1 MRARR
6 SRTPSTTDLSRLI
19 DVWGQPTRCLG
30 LGGGTTSHFPGRAP
44 PKDGNDD
51 DTQKRDPHAY
61 DEHRNRQRRTPI
73 PYQRSRSNQTRF
85 GGTRTLDLPVDVP
98 QPRDRPD
105 HDHAATQPRTHDGAD
120 RHRRAHAAA
129 SSRQRRPNADRAGRS
144 HAHSVGGAG
153 SRARSQSLAS
163 SAWCRGPRPH
173 CSLVVRRGPVVTD
186 NRRPPGTDESY
197 WIASSPSTSYPALTS
212 DVTVDAA
219 VIGGGIAGICTAW
232 ELTKT
237 GRSVALLEA
246 DRIVTGTTGY
256 TTAKLT
262 ALHGMI
268 YAQLRSSFDDEVAQ
282 LYARSQTDAI
292 EHVAATVHDL
302 GIGCDFERRP
312 ALTYVESSEQVDL
325 IGHEVDLLA
334 GLD

>member
-1 MRARR
+1 
-6 SRTPSTTDLSRLI
+6 
-19 DVWGQPTRCLG
+19 
-30 LGGGTTSHFPGRAP
+30 
-44 PKDGNDD
+44 
-51 DTQKRDPHAY
+51 
-61 DEHRNRQRRTPI
+61 
-73 PYQRSRSNQTRF
+73 
-85 GGTRTLDLPVDVP
+85 
-98 QPRDRPD
+98 
-105 HDHAATQPRTHDGAD
+105 
-120 RHRRAHAAA
+120 
-129 SSRQRRPNADRAGRS
+129 
-144 HAHSVGGAG
+144 
-153 SRARSQSLAS
+153 
-163 SAWCRGPRPH
+163 
-173 CSLVVRRGPVVTD
+173 VVTD
-186 NRRPPGTDESY
+186 NRRPPGTDESC

-262 ALHGMI
+262 ALHGLI

-312 ALTYVESSEQVDL
+312 VLTYVESSEQVDL
-325 IGHEVDLLA
+325 IGDEVAAAQAA
-334 GLD
+334 GLPAPLVTETGLPVRSTLISRRSRISSTSFDPSPRPRTTIRASNRPART

>member
-1 MRARR
+1 
-6 SRTPSTTDLSRLI
+6 
-19 DVWGQPTRCLG
+19 
-30 LGGGTTSHFPGRAP
+30 
-44 PKDGNDD
+44 
-51 DTQKRDPHAY
+51 
-61 DEHRNRQRRTPI
+61 
-73 PYQRSRSNQTRF
+73 
-85 GGTRTLDLPVDVP
+85 
-98 QPRDRPD
+98 
-105 HDHAATQPRTHDGAD
+105 
-120 RHRRAHAAA
+120 
-129 SSRQRRPNADRAGRS
+129 
-144 HAHSVGGAG
+144 
-153 SRARSQSLAS
+153 
-163 SAWCRGPRPH
+163 
-173 CSLVVRRGPVVTD
+173 VTD
-186 NRRPPGTDESY
+186 NRRPPGTDESC

-246 DRIVTGTTGY
+246 DPIVTGTTGY

-282 LYARSQTDAI
+282 LYARSQTDPI

-325 IGHEVDLLA
+325 IGDEVAAAQAA
-334 GLD
+334 GLPAPLVTETGLPVRSTLISRRSRISPIPRPSTPPRGHVPRSERATGRRGRRRQRTTRDDPPRCAPGPRSEFLSGTGWGFRLRADVCGLARMTAARVVRRR